1 MTYAVKYILTKNEGD
16 NMNKKQPAKS
26 MEKAKKILNAAKNV
40 LAQKGFSGTTI
51 ALVSEEAE
59 VSRGLLHYY
68 FKNKED
74 MLAKVLRNNMQYSVD
89 LLTDLFN
96 HCDSAEMFADK
107 LVQTLT
113 TLMENDPDYFNLFV
127 EGLAVAR
134 YSELVRNELG
144 TLYAEFRKSLH
155 DGIQQMER
163 NGIITVSVPVGGLAA
178 VIAGI
183 LDGISVQ
190 LVTLSRITSDDEL
203 WESLRKMIVLLM
215 KGGRQ

>member
-1 MTYAVKYILTKNEGD
+1 
-16 NMNKKQPAKS
+16 MNKKQPTKS
-26 MEKAKKILNAAKNV
+26 IDKAKQILDAAKNV

-51 ALVSEEAE
+51 ALVAKEAE

-74 MLAKVLRNNMQYSVD
+74 MLAKVLRDNMQYSVD
-89 LLTDLFN
+89 LATDLFDQ
-96 HCDSAEMFADK
+96 CESAEMFADK
-107 LVQTLT
+107 FVQALT
-113 TLMENDPDYFNLFV
+113 ALMENDPDYFILFI

-134 YSELVRNELG
+134 YSKVVRNELG
-144 TLYAEFRKSLH
+144 TLYAEFRKSLY

-163 NGIITVSVPVGGLAA
+163 RGLISVPVPVDGLAA

-190 LVTLSRITSDDEL
+190 LVTLPCIASDDEL
-203 WESLRKMIVLLM
+203 WESLRKVIVLLM
-215 KGGRQ
+215 KCGRRFEKKGV